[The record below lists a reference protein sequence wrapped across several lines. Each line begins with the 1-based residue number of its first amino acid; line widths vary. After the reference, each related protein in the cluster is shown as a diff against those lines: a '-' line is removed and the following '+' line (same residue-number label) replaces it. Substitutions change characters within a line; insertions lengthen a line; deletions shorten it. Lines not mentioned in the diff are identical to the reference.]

1 MNPMNPAAMKRA
13 LKLGAAAML
22 AACSSMPAVER
33 HFSTEADL
41 LEIQAVLKRD
51 LRARGSAALSR
62 LDADAVQQACNLNGN
77 APPEALVKK
86 LEAEQ
91 LAAIKFPAGSL
102 MGDWKRGENIAQSG
116 RGMQWNDGPK
126 DVAGGSCYNCHQ
138 LAPQE
143 ASYGTLGPSLLGFG
157 KLRGNSAQ
165 MQKYAYGR
173 IYNSKAYNLCS
184 QMPRL
189 GHSGTLGEQQIKD
202 LVALLLDPDS
212 PVNK

>member
-1 MNPMNPAAMKRA
+1 MNRA
-13 LKLGAAAML
+13 LRLLCIITAALG
-22 AACSSMPAVER
+22 ACSSTPVNER
-33 HFSTEADL
+33 PFASDAEL
-41 LEIQAVLKRD
+41 LEVQAVLKRD
-51 LRARGSAALSR
+51 IRARGSAAMTR
-62 LDADAVQQACNLNGN
+62 LDADPVQNACNLNGN
-77 APPEALVKK
+77 EPPQALRTK

-91 LAAIKFPAGSL
+91 MAAIRFPAGGML
-102 MGDWKRGENIAQSG
+102 GDWKRGERIAQSG
-116 RGMQWNDGPK
+116 RGLQWNDGPK

-143 ASYGTLGPSLLGFG
+143 DSHGTLGPSLRGFG
-157 KLRGNSAQ
+157 KLRGNTPE

-189 GHSGTLGEQQIKD
+189 GHSGTLSEQQIKD
-202 LVALLLDPDS
+202 LVAFLMAPES

>member
-1 MNPMNPAAMKRA
+1 M
-13 LKLGAAAML
+13 LLCAAAVV
-22 AACSSMPAVER
+22 AACSSVPAIER
-33 HFSTEADL
+33 PTEADL
-41 LEIQAVLKRD
+41 LELQAVLRRD
-51 LRARGSAALSR
+51 LHARGSATMAR
-62 LDADAVQQACNLNGN
+62 VEPDAVQKACNLNGN
-77 APPEALVKK
+77 APPEPLAKS

-102 MGDWKRGENIAQSG
+102 IGDWKRGETLAQSG
-116 RGMQWNDGPK
+116 RGMQWNDSPK
-126 DVAGGSCYNCHQ
+126 DAAGGSCYNCHQ
-138 LAPQE
+138 LALKE

-157 KLRGNSAQ
+157 RLRGNSPE

-202 LVALLLDPDS
+202 LVAYLLDPDS